1 VASAGDHGG
10 VPRDSGATLDD
21 LDRSESVE
29 RAQKKQW
36 DGRLCGVLVADRLS
50 ISTDRR
56 RV

>member
-1 VASAGDHGG
+1 MASAGDHGG

-29 RAQKKQW
+29 RAEKKQW